1 MKKIFY
7 WGPFIEN
14 KIATIR
20 AINNSVIGINRYSK
34 IYKAKIIN
42 TIGEWNGFIDSTNK
56 EFFINSNFNLIK
68 ILPKYGFLRSRISYL
83 IISFISFFQ
92 LKKILSN
99 DKPDFFVIHLLVTT
113 PLLLFYLFRFRS
125 KLIIRISGKPKL
137 NFFRKNLWKF
147 TSKNVYKVFC
157 PTNETRELLVK
168 KNIFNKDIIFT
179 LRDPIIDLKKF
190 KNLKSDNNFKEKFKK
205 NNIILAG
212 RLTKQ
217 KNFSLIVKAIENND
231 YVKQKYKI
239 YIFGNGE
246 LEKELRKEIV
256 KKKLEK
262 IVFLM
267 GYSSNI
273 IKYMKNSKLFILT
286 SLWEDPGFVLIEA
299 AMCNLSIIASNCPS
313 GPNEI
318 ISKYEDG
325 GLLFKNNDENSLNT
339 KLVEYFKMENH
350 EILKKKIYA
359 KKNIKDFTVFNHT
372 KNLENYLKKS

>member
-42 TIGEWNGFIDSTNK
+42 TIGEWNEFIDSTNK

-190 KNLKSDNNFKEKFKK
+190 KNLKSDNNFKENFKK

-372 KNLENYLKKS
+372 KNLENYLKIS

>member
-20 AINNSVIGINRYSK
+20 AINNSVTGINRYSK

-42 TIGEWNGFIDSTNK
+42 TIGEWNEFIDSSNK

-68 ILPKYGFLRSRISYL
+68 ILPKYGFIRSRISYL

-113 PLLLFYLFRFRS
+113 PLLLFYLFRFKS

-190 KNLKSDNNFKEKFKK
+190 KNLKSDNNFKENFKK

-246 LEKELRKEIV
+246 LEKEVRKEIV

-339 KLVEYFKMENH
+339 KLIEYFKMESH

-372 KNLENYLKKS
+372 INLEKYLKIS

>member
-42 TIGEWNGFIDSTNK
+42 TIGEWNEFIDSSNK

-68 ILPKYGFLRSRISYL
+68 ILPKYGFIRSRISYL

-113 PLLLFYLFRFRS
+113 PLLLFYLFRFKS

-190 KNLKSDNNFKEKFKK
+190 KNLKSDNNFKENFKK

-262 IVFLM
+262 IIFLM

-372 KNLENYLKKS
+372 KNLENYLKIS

>member
-113 PLLLFYLFRFRS
+113 PLLLFYFFRFRS

-190 KNLKSDNNFKEKFKK
+190 KNLKSDNNFKENFKK

-372 KNLENYLKKS
+372 KNLENYLKIS

>member
-14 KIATIR
+14 KIATIK

-42 TIGEWNGFIDSTNK
+42 TIGEWNEFIDSTNK
-56 EFFINSNFNLIK
+56 EFFINSNFNMIK

-190 KNLKSDNNFKEKFKK
+190 KNLKSDNNFKENFKK

-339 KLVEYFKMENH
+339 KLIEYFKMENH

-372 KNLENYLKKS
+372 KNLENYLKIS

>member
-42 TIGEWNGFIDSTNK
+42 TIGEWNEFIDSSNK

-68 ILPKYGFLRSRISYL
+68 ILPKYGFIRSRISYL

-113 PLLLFYLFRFRS
+113 PLLLFYLFRFKS

-190 KNLKSDNNFKEKFKK
+190 KNLKSDNNFKENFKK

-256 KKKLEK
+256 KRKLEK

-339 KLVEYFKMENH
+339 KLIEYFKMENH

-372 KNLENYLKKS
+372 KNLENYLKIS

>member
-14 KIATIR
+14 KIATIK

-42 TIGEWNGFIDSTNK
+42 TIGEWNEFIDSTNK

-190 KNLKSDNNFKEKFKK
+190 KNLKSDNNFKENFKK

-372 KNLENYLKKS
+372 KNLENYLKIS

>member
-42 TIGEWNGFIDSTNK
+42 TIGEWNEFIDSSNK

-68 ILPKYGFLRSRISYL
+68 ILPKYGFIRSRISYL

-113 PLLLFYLFRFRS
+113 PLLLFYLFRFKS

-190 KNLKSDNNFKEKFKK
+190 KNLKSDNNFKENFKK

-256 KKKLEK
+256 KRKLEK

-339 KLVEYFKMENH
+339 KLIEYFKMESH

-372 KNLENYLKKS
+372 KNLENYLKIS